1 MGFVAGTLL
10 MYMAEEDAFAVLHRL
25 LRGPKF
31 MLYGMATCPILYLTS
46 SREAAL
52 TAAYNM

>member
-31 MLYGMATCPILYLTS
+31 MLYGMPTRALLELTS
-46 SREAAL
+46 SRAAGL